1 MATTACWCYSI
12 TPLSFILCVSAK
24 ALSEAAIGTI
34 TGILALI
41 VLILLPIDYVL
52 SQRKQ
57 KTQKVWERRATKK
70 KRKERVA
77 AFTFHVAS
85 REGENTQRP
94 PIVLMHPASPDLQ
107 PAATKPQGQDQ
118 GQGQRNGNLPHDALS
133 VRSDRKDLSS
143 IGSLLSDTAEYD
155 SSYSYDNSSK
165 SKKRKKKKKKNRRE
179 QDDDTMELQDHFQGE
194 HVKVWFC
201 NR

>member
-1 MATTACWCYSI
+1 MCFLI
-12 TPLSFILCVSAK
+12 IIFFVFLEK

-52 SQRKQ
+52 SQRRQ
-57 KTQKVWERRATKK
+57 KTQKVWERRSTKR

-77 AFTFHVAS
+77 AFTFVTY
-85 REGENTQRP
+85 RQGEHDSVHRP

-107 PAATKPQGQDQ
+107 PVKRSEGEGQE
-118 GQGQRNGNLPHDALS
+118 NGNPPVHDALS
-133 VRSDRKDLSS
+133 VRSDRRDQSS

-155 SSYSYDNSSK
+155 SSYSYDNSKSK
-165 SKKRKKKKKKNRRE
+165 KKKRKKKKKRLD
-179 QDDDTMELQDHFQGE
+179 QDDETMELQNHFQGE
-194 HVKVWFC
+194 NFKKA
-201 NR
+201 